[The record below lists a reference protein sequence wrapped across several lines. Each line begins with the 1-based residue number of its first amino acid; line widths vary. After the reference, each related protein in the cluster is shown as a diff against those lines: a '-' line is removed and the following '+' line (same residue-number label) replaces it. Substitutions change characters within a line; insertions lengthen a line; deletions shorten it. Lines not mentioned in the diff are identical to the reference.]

1 VMTLKAI
8 EFIRRFL
15 LHVLPAGFVRIRHYG
30 FLADRVCR
38 EKLELC
44 RTLLATI
51 TPPVAAELI
60 PEPKEAVEGRPA
72 AHACPACGQGR
83 MVIIETLKATPV
95 ERRGR
100 VRRGPTAERASF
112 DTS

>member
-1 VMTLKAI
+1 MTLKAI

-30 FLADRVCR
+30 FLANRVCR

-44 RTLLATI
+44 RTLLAAV
-51 TPPVAAELI
+51 TPPVAAEPV
-60 PEPKEAVEGRPA
+60 PEPKEAVEGRPE
-72 AHACPACGQGR
+72 AHACPACGDG
-83 MVIIETLKATPV
+83 PDGH
-95 ERRGR
+95 RRDLAGGPGQPDGS
-100 VRRGPTAERASF
+100 RRADSRAAGF